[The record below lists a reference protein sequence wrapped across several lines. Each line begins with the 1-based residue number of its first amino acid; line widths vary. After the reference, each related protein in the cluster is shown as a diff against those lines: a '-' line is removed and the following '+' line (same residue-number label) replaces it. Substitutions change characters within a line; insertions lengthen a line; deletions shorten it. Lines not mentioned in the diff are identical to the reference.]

1 MTEQPD
7 SIFDDDWPADH
18 RSGVIAVVGRPNVGK
33 STLINRILGQKI
45 AIVTPKPQ
53 TTRTRQL
60 GIYTVTG
67 GQILFVDTP
76 GLHKP
81 HHKLG
86 KFMVNMAETALKD
99 ADVILWV
106 LDVSEEPRRPDQ
118 YIAETLARLRGE
130 TPIILAL
137 NKADLR
143 DAVDEA
149 ATEQHLALV
158 SHSKALLVSALEG
171 DGVEELVQYLL
182 SQLPVGPRY
191 YPGDQVSEVNMRF
204 IAAEIVREKIILNTE
219 HEIPHSVAIEVDS
232 YEERSDDLTYISAI
246 IYVERNSQK
255 GIIIGKK
262 GGMIRT
268 IGAAARK
275 ELTGMLDTR
284 VYLDLRVKVLKNWRQ
299 DEKLMKRLGYALP
312 KDDSR

>member
-1 MTEQPD
+1 
-7 SIFDDDWPADH
+7 
-18 RSGVIAVVGRPNVGK
+18 
-33 STLINRILGQKI
+33 
-45 AIVTPKPQ
+45 
-53 TTRTRQL
+53 
-60 GIYTVTG
+60 
-67 GQILFVDTP
+67 
-76 GLHKP
+76 
-81 HHKLG
+81 
-86 KFMVNMAETALKD
+86 MVNMAETALKD

-118 YIAETLARLRGE
+118 YIAETLVRLRGE